1 MDIDGRGWM
10 VTKSMDVQKNILLTT
25 IRNLGEQSKESYVI
39 LDANTNFIVE
49 CNNSFCMLTNAIRSQ
64 ILETDYF
71 AMFSSGLQTTMLE
84 KIKEKIHSGAM
95 ATEKLHHHR
104 FEQPPFWAEMQTLP
118 FQNDDNVTLF
128 VLIIVKDITYYHTED
143 FIAELEKTVYEAI
156 EKDQPFYKKMDTI
169 CSKINQ
175 FFTPYVFSSVLIKT
189 ESNQLQVFTSS
200 SVRQHVPQLFEM
212 SDFYRKVMQQ
222 ETPIIAYKLDEVA
235 IPIEFK
241 NFANLTNN
249 HSGWFVPI
257 RNQKQQ
263 AIGLFAIFSQYP
275 GESVFF
281 NNVFQKIGALVALAY
296 SYAKTQKKIWDL
308 AYKDITTGLPNRHS
322 FLNKMEKEEQRGRIG
337 FIKIVKPSE
346 FHQVVELYGREAGDE
361 LLRQMARRLQE
372 HNNDLK
378 EYIARFTSSSL
389 IISQLTPD
397 EELNDYELRIKE
409 LTRQP
414 FIINGKHMYI
424 TLKTGISSFDKDI
437 KIADAIRFADN
448 ALSYAAN
455 KPGTHMEIFTKERN
469 DLLEQQMTVLNHL
482 SQAIKNKEISVN
494 LQPKVDLRTGEIQSI
509 EALARWHSPVLG
521 FVSPAMFIPV
531 AENAGKVREI
541 DIQILEIVLAWLAE
555 RQQLGKKL
563 VKVAVNISP
572 DHFYYPHFVRDI
584 RLLVEKYR
592 ISPSNIILEVTEN
605 IGLVD
610 FQTAFAIIQELKSY
624 GFKTSVD
631 DFGTGFSSLS
641 YLQRLPFTELKID
654 RSFINDINDAATLAI
669 VRSII
674 QLALNLGMT
683 SVAEGIENEEQVE
696 ILRALGCK
704 VGQGYFYY
712 KPMAIEQVDS
722 ILDV

>member
-1 MDIDGRGWM
+1 M
-10 VTKSMDVQKNILLTT
+10 VSKSMDRQNNILLTT
-25 IRNLGEQSKESYVI
+25 IRNLGEQSKESYII
-39 LDANTNFIVE
+39 LDAKSHLIVE
-49 CNNSFCMLTNAIRSQ
+49 CNNAFCMLTNTLRSE
-64 ILETDYF
+64 ILNKDYF
-71 AMFSSGLQTTMLE
+71 TMLSNDLQTATVDM
-84 KIKEKIHSGAM
+84 IKEKIHSGAM
-95 ATEKLHHHR
+95 VTTKLHHQR
-104 FEQPPFWAEMQTLP
+104 FDKQPFWAEMQTLP
-118 FQNDDNVTLF
+118 FQNNDNETLF
-128 VLIIVKDITYYHTED
+128 VLVLVKDITYYHTED
-143 FIAELEKTVYEAI
+143 FLTQLEKAVYEAI
-156 EKDQPFYKKMDTI
+156 EKDAPFNKKMDTI
-169 CSKINQ
+169 CSKIDE
-175 FFTPYVFSSVLIKT
+175 FFMPYVVSSILIKT
-189 ESNQLQVFTSS
+189 ESNQFQVFTSS
-200 SVRQHVPQLFEM
+200 SNREHAPQICEM
-212 SDFYRKVMQQ
+212 NDFYHKVMQQ
-222 ETPIIAYKLDEVA
+222 QQPIIAENLEELASLTDYKDLSSM
-235 IPIEFK
+235 
-241 NFANLTNN
+241 TNN
-249 HSGWFVPI
+249 HLGWFVPI
-257 RNQKQQ
+257 HNQQQQ
-263 AIGLFAIFSQYP
+263 AIGFFAIYSHFANDSA
-275 GESVFF
+275 FF
-281 NNVFQKIGALVALAY
+281 HTMFQKIGALVALAHT
-296 SYAKTQKKIWDL
+296 YAKTQKKIWDL
-308 AYKDITTGLPNRHS
+308 AYNDMSTGLPNRHS
-322 FLNKMEKEEQRGRIG
+322 FLNKIQQEVQHGQCG
-337 FIKIVKPSE
+337 FIKIIKPSE

-361 LLRQMARRLQE
+361 LLRQVANRLLEQG
-372 HNNDLK
+372 NDLP

-389 IISQLTPD
+389 IISQITAD
-397 EELNDYELRIKE
+397 DSLNDYEMRIKE

-414 FIINGKHMYI
+414 FTINDKQLYI
-424 TLKTGISSFDKDI
+424 TLKTGVSYFDHNI

-448 ALSYAAN
+448 ALSFAAN

-469 DLLEQQMTVLNHL
+469 DLLEQQMTVLSHL
-482 SQAIKNKEISVN
+482 SQALKNKEITVN

-509 EALARWHSPVLG
+509 EALARWQSPILG

-555 RQQLGKKL
+555 RQRLGKKL

-572 DHFYYPHFVRDI
+572 DHFYYPHFVKDI
-584 RLLVEKYR
+584 RQLVEKYM
-592 ISPSNIILEVTEN
+592 IDPSNIILEVTEN

-610 FQTAFAIIQELKSY
+610 FQTAFGIIQELKSF

-712 KPMAIEQVDS
+712 KPMSIEQLNT